1 MHREHTEHM
10 HATHTAHTH
19 SCPLVPAEDRFQNP
33 TNTGNAR
40 LLESLTLNGVEFAW
54 NYNPLYTL
62 NHLCSTCST
71 CLVSNR
77 HARLTLCRRFLA
89 EAWLPSPLLLLSF
102 LSVCHVC
109 VPFQARAL
117 LLLTAGL
124 PPAQACRSSF
134 GHQVVLHTVPCS
146 WHPPC
151 LLEGGPGSHLPAK
164 EGPFLAPQCSSASET
179 RKVTVLSC
187 GDGPRMAFSRLDLCS
202 IPKCHPLPLA
212 REHQEGLLSARCYA
226 GCCSPAKCHGS
237 HL

>member
-62 NHLCSTCST
+62 NHLCSTRST

-89 EAWLPSPLLLLSF
+89 EAWLPSPLLLLSS

-151 LLEGGPGSHLPAK
+151 LWREALGVTCPQRKGLFWPHNAAVPLKPGRSRFFPVETAQ
-164 EGPFLAPQCSSASET
+164 EWPFPGWICAQSPSAIH
-179 RKVTVLSC
+179 C
-187 GDGPRMAFSRLDLCS
+187 
-202 IPKCHPLPLA
+202 PLPGNTRRA
-212 REHQEGLLSARCYA
+212 Y
-226 GCCSPAKCHGS
+226 
-237 HL
+237 